1 MRIAYDARP
10 LTVPRTGIGRYVQ
23 GILEAILA
31 WPEVEEI
38 LLCSPRDIR
47 TGQVLSR
54 DPRVSRVI
62 HKGWKGN
69 IWLQAV
75 LPPLLEKRQIDL
87 FHSTLFLLPVLCRCR
102 AVVNVYDL
110 TVYRYPASME
120 WKNRWILR
128 LLLSRSIGVAGRI
141 VTLSEFTRREMQ
153 SRWPESA
160 EKVVVI
166 PGAPSLGISETQEDD
181 ASRSGFERILRQHG
195 VQRPYLLY
203 VGTVEPRKNIGR
215 MLEAY
220 SLLRRMGGR
229 DHQMVLVGPPGWGLR
244 QIRRS
249 LERSDIRPYVKWL
262 GYVPDEDLAVLYKH
276 AELFLYLSLYE
287 GFGFPPL
294 EAMAAGTC
302 VVAADRGSL
311 PECLGDA
318 AALVN
323 PLDTNSIATTLH
335 QLIQK
340 EDLRQEYV
348 QKGYLQSR
356 RFSWEKSASKTVELY
371 RELLSQT

>member
-1 MRIAYDARP
+1 M
-10 LTVPRTGIGRYVQ
+10 
-23 GILEAILA
+23 
-31 WPEVEEI
+31 
-38 LLCSPRDIR
+38 
-47 TGQVLSR
+47 
-54 DPRVSRVI
+54 
-62 HKGWKGN
+62 
-69 IWLQAV
+69 
-75 LPPLLEKRQIDL
+75 
-87 FHSTLFLLPVLCRCR
+87 
-102 AVVNVYDL
+102 
-110 TVYRYPASME
+110 
-120 WKNRWILR
+120 
-128 LLLSRSIGVAGRI
+128 
-141 VTLSEFTRREMQ
+141 
-153 SRWPESA
+153 
-160 EKVVVI
+160 
-166 PGAPSLGISETQEDD
+166 
-181 ASRSGFERILRQHG
+181 
-195 VQRPYLLY
+195 
-203 VGTVEPRKNIGR
+203 EPRKNIGR

-229 DHQMVLVGPPGWGLR
+229 DLQMVLVGPPGWGLR

-302 VVAADRGSL
+302 VVAAHRGSL

-318 AALVN
+318 AALVD

-340 EDLRQEYV
+340 DDLRQEYV

-356 RFSWEKSASKTVELY
+356 RFSWERSAGKTVELY
-371 RELLSQT
+371 RELVSQT